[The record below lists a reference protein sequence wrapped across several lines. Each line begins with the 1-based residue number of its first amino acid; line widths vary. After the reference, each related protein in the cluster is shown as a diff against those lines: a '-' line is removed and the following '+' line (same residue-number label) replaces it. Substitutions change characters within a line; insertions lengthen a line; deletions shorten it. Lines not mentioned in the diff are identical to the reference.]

1 MTDSSSTKA
10 VSFFIPTH
18 SVTLS
23 VVAMC
28 VSNPERSTFTVKRI
42 PGMLAILQ
50 PFRAHFPLWS
60 QHERGV
66 DRIFDML
73 PFDWL

>member
-1 MTDSSSTKA
+1 
-10 VSFFIPTH
+10 
-18 SVTLS
+18 
-23 VVAMC
+23 MC